1 MLDFYPQFT
10 KKLQNI
16 KKKIEEVNDFTQKF
30 QKDIDYIEAKTKERE
45 EKERFKEESGK
56 NGIN

>member
-16 KKKIEEVNDFTQKF
+16 KKKVEEVNNFTQKF
-30 QKDIDYIEAKTKERE
+30 QKDIDYIEAKIKARE
-45 EKERFKEESGK
+45 EKERFKEESDK